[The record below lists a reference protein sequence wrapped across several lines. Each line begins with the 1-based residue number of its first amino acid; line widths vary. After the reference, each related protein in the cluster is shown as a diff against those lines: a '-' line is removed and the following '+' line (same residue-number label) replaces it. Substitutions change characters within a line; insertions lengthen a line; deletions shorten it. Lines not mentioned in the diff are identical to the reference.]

1 MKILVSAY
9 ACEPGKGSEPAVGW
23 NCVRQ
28 VSTFCETWVIT
39 RRNNLGAIQG
49 ALAKEPLKNVHFIY
63 FDLPRWAAF
72 WKHGRRGMQLYYYLW
87 QMGAYLKGRRLHRNV
102 DFDLVHHVTFVKY
115 WVPSFL
121 ALLPVPFLWG
131 PVGGGDS
138 APFSFFRTFSWRG
151 KIYESLR
158 HVARSLASL
167 DPFVRLTARRTKLSL
182 ATTRHTAERLIGLGC
197 RDVLIFSQV
206 GLAQDEI
213 RKLRNIPARRR
224 GPFRILSVGDLSHLK
239 GFDLGLRAFA
249 RFSCHFPASEY
260 WLIGEGP
267 ERERLATLA
276 QKLDIDKKVFFWG
289 ALPRSQVLETLAE
302 CDVLLHPALH
312 DSGGWV
318 SVEAMAAGLPV
329 ICLDLGGPALQVT
342 EETGIKVAAISPDQ
356 VIRDLAA
363 AAEELARDPLR
374 RLQLGQAAR
383 ERVAQHFSWE
393 KKGERLAC
401 IYRDLTNRV
410 ARGPRGSEM
419 PLRVNVR

>member
-1 MKILVSAY
+1 VKILVSAY

-28 VSTFCETWVIT
+28 VATFCETWVIT
-39 RRNNLGAIQG
+39 RQNNLCAIQG
-49 ALAKEPLKNVHFIY
+49 ALAKEPLRDVHFIY

-87 QMGAYLKGRRLHRNV
+87 QMGAYLKGRKLQQHV
-102 DFDLVHHVTFVKY
+102 GFDLVHHVTFVKY

-121 ALLPVPFLWG
+121 ALLPAPFLWG

-151 KIYESLR
+151 KVYESLR
-158 HVARSLASL
+158 HFARSLASL
-167 DPFVRLTARRTKLSL
+167 DPFVRLTARRTELGL
-182 ATTRHTAERLIGLGC
+182 ATTRHTAERLRDLGC

-206 GLAQDEI
+206 GLAEDEI
-213 RKLRNIPARRR
+213 RKLGSIPARRC
-224 GPFRILSVGDLSHLK
+224 GPFRILSIGELLHLK

-249 RFSCHFPASEY
+249 RFMRQFPASEY

-267 ERERLATLA
+267 ERKRLAKLA
-276 QKLDIDKKVFFWG
+276 EKLGIDKKVVFWG
-289 ALPRSQVLETLAE
+289 ALPRSQVLEKLAE
-302 CDVLLHPALH
+302 CDMLLHPALH

-318 SVEAMAAGLPV
+318 SVEAMAAGRPV

-342 EETGIKVAAISPDQ
+342 EETGIRVPATSPDQ
-356 VIRDLAA
+356 VVGDLAA
-363 AAEELARDPLR
+363 AAEQLARDPLR
-374 RLQLGQAAR
+374 RLRLGQAAR

-393 KKGERLAC
+393 KKGEHLDR
-401 IYRDLTNRV
+401 IYRELTDRV
-410 ARGPRGSEM
+410 ACRLRGSEM
-419 PLRVNVR
+419 SPRVNVR